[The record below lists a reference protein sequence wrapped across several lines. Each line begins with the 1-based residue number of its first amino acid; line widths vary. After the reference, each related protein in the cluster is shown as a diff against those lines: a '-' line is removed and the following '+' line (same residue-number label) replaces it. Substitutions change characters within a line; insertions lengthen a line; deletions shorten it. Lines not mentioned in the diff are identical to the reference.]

1 MWFLNFR
8 RFDRYTFDYFGI
20 TSEMVFGWGKKKQ
33 EESDTISQ
41 TKHTLRLGEIESV
54 LSSLKEEK
62 RKKITTQSKP
72 LFSEMQEELNSI
84 YKIIDHLKNDDL
96 KVDDIEKI
104 LRVLVV
110 RSKTEVI
117 DVVTKESKKSL
128 PAVSNYDDV
137 LKTADA
143 ASHTLKKIGD
153 VLGKHSRIIHVFA
166 KKYAQ
171 DLKDHLELVTKN
183 NIIITKML
191 SDYSSLESSSNMIK
205 ELAQKIT
212 ESSRELQEIDHHI
225 AKLQESKSTAESSY
239 QATQKQL
246 ADIRSSP
253 EHAGFLQL
261 QDKARQVKSQEEKL
275 DKEIDDE
282 FSKASRPLGK
292 YVYVTSLDKSL
303 KSILERLVERPST
316 VIMSESRDSIVT
328 ILESCMKGI
337 VSGTVSV
344 KETDKS
350 VDHITSIISSLDAM
364 ISKKK
369 NIKTQIQDLEQEIA
383 KFDYK
388 KLESL
393 EKQQAK
399 SQSDVEDSESK
410 IQTLQSELAQ
420 KTSQKQKLV
429 SELESALDRLGTK
442 YQIILD

>member
-1 MWFLNFR
+1 MRFLNFR
-8 RFDRYTFDYFGI
+8 RFDRYTFDYSGI
-20 TSEMVFGWGKKKQ
+20 TPEMVFGWGKKKQ
-33 EESDTISQ
+33 EESDAISQ
-41 TKHTLRLGEIESV
+41 KKHTLRLDEIESV
-54 LSSLKEEK
+54 LSTLKEEK

-72 LFSEMQEELNSI
+72 LFSEIQEELNSI

-117 DVVTKESKKSL
+117 DVITKESKKSL
-128 PAVSNYDDV
+128 PAVSNYEDV

-171 DLKDHLELVTKN
+171 DLKDHLERVTEN
-183 NIIITKML
+183 NTRMTKML
-191 SDYSSLESSSNMIK
+191 SDYSSLESSSNMIR
-205 ELAQKIT
+205 ELARKII
-212 ESSRELQEIDHHI
+212 ESSQDLKEIDHHI
-225 AKLQESKSTAESSY
+225 TKLHESKNASESSC
-239 QATQKQL
+239 QAAQKQL
-246 ADIRSSP
+246 TEIRSSP

-261 QDKARQVKSQEEKL
+261 QDKTRQVKSQEEKL

-282 FSKASRPLGK
+282 FSKVSRPLGK

-303 KSILERLVERPST
+303 KSILERLVERPSA
-316 VIMSESRDSIVT
+316 VIMSENKDSIVM

-350 VDHITSIISSLDAM
+350 VDHITSIISSLDVM
-364 ISKKK
+364 ISKK
-369 NIKTQIQDLEQEIA
+369 NGIKIQIQDLEKQIA
-383 KFDYK
+383 KFDYN

-393 EKQQAK
+393 EKQLAK
-399 SQSDVEDSESK
+399 SKSDMEDSESK

-420 KTSQKQKLV
+420 KTVQKQKLV
-429 SELESALDRLGTK
+429 SDLESALERLGTK
-442 YQIILD
+442 YQIMLD

>member
-1 MWFLNFR
+1 
-8 RFDRYTFDYFGI
+8 
-20 TSEMVFGWGKKKQ
+20 MVFGWGKKKQ
-33 EESDTISQ
+33 EESDAISQ
-41 TKHTLRLGEIESV
+41 TKNTLRLDEIESV
-54 LSSLKEEK
+54 LSTLKEEK
-62 RKKITTQSKP
+62 RKKIATQSKP

-117 DVVTKESKKSL
+117 DVITKESKKSL
-128 PAVSNYDDV
+128 PTVSNYEDV

-143 ASHTLKKIGD
+143 ASHSLKKIGD

-183 NIIITKML
+183 NTMITKMI
-191 SDYSSLESSSNMIK
+191 SDYSSLELSSNMIK

-212 ESSRELQEIDHHI
+212 ESSRDLQEIDHHI
-225 AKLQESKSTAESSY
+225 AKLRESKDTAESLY
-239 QATQKQL
+239 QATQKHL
-246 ADIRSSP
+246 AEIRSSP

-261 QDKARQVKSQEEKL
+261 QDKVRHVRSQEENL

-303 KSILERLVERPST
+303 KLILERLVERPST
-316 VIMSESRDSIVT
+316 VIMSESKDSIVM

-350 VDHITSIISSLDAM
+350 VDHIASIISSLDAM
-364 ISKKK
+364 ISKKN
-369 NIKTQIQDLEQEIA
+369 NIKTQIQDLEQQIT

-399 SQSDVEDSESK
+399 SKSDVEDSEFK
-410 IQTLQSELAQ
+410 IQALQSDLAQ

-429 SELESALDRLGTK
+429 SDLESVLERLGTK

>member
-1 MWFLNFR
+1 
-8 RFDRYTFDYFGI
+8 
-20 TSEMVFGWGKKKQ
+20 MVFGWGKKKQ
-33 EESDTISQ
+33 EESDAISQ
-41 TKHTLRLGEIESV
+41 TRNTLRLDEIESV
-54 LSSLKEEK
+54 LSTLKEEK
-62 RKKITTQSKP
+62 RKKIATQSKP

-117 DVVTKESKKSL
+117 DVITKESKKSL
-128 PAVSNYDDV
+128 PTVSNYEDV

-143 ASHTLKKIGD
+143 ASHSLKKIGD

-183 NIIITKML
+183 NTMITKMI
-191 SDYSSLESSSNMIK
+191 SDYSSLELSSNMIK

-212 ESSRELQEIDHHI
+212 ESSRDLQEIDHHI
-225 AKLQESKSTAESSY
+225 AKLRESKDTAESLY
-239 QATQKQL
+239 QATQKHL
-246 ADIRSSP
+246 AEIRSSP

-261 QDKARQVKSQEEKL
+261 QDKVRHVRSQEENL

-303 KSILERLVERPST
+303 KLILERLVERPST
-316 VIMSESRDSIVT
+316 VIMSESKDSIVM

-350 VDHITSIISSLDAM
+350 VDHIASIISSLDAM
-364 ISKKK
+364 ISKKN
-369 NIKTQIQDLEQEIA
+369 NIKTQIQDLEQQIT

-399 SQSDVEDSESK
+399 SKSDVEDSEFK
-410 IQTLQSELAQ
+410 IQALQSDLAQ

-429 SELESALDRLGTK
+429 SDLESVLERLGTK

>member
-1 MWFLNFR
+1 
-8 RFDRYTFDYFGI
+8 
-20 TSEMVFGWGKKKQ
+20 MVFGWGKKKQ
-33 EESDTISQ
+33 EESDAISQ
-41 TKHTLRLGEIESV
+41 TRNTLRLDEIESV
-54 LSSLKEEK
+54 LSTLKEEK
-62 RKKITTQSKP
+62 RKKIATQSKP

-117 DVVTKESKKSL
+117 DVITKESKKSL
-128 PAVSNYDDV
+128 PTVSNYEDV

-143 ASHTLKKIGD
+143 ASHSLKKIGD

-183 NIIITKML
+183 NTMITKMI
-191 SDYSSLESSSNMIK
+191 SDYSSLELSSNMIK

-212 ESSRELQEIDHHI
+212 ESSRDLQEIDHHI
-225 AKLQESKSTAESSY
+225 AKLRESKDTAESLY
-239 QATQKQL
+239 QATQKHL
-246 ADIRSSP
+246 AEIRSSP

-261 QDKARQVKSQEEKL
+261 QDKVRHVRSQEENL

-303 KSILERLVERPST
+303 KLILERLVERPST
-316 VIMSESRDSIVT
+316 VIMSESKDSIVM

-350 VDHITSIISSLDAM
+350 VDHIASIISSLDAM
-364 ISKKK
+364 ISKKN
-369 NIKTQIQDLEQEIA
+369 NIKTQIQDLEQQIT

-399 SQSDVEDSESK
+399 SKSDVDDSEFKIQALQSD
-410 IQTLQSELAQ
+410 LAQ

-429 SELESALDRLGTK
+429 SDLESVLERLGTK

>member
-8 RFDRYTFDYFGI
+8 RFDRYTFDYSGI
-20 TSEMVFGWGKKKQ
+20 TPEMVFGWGKKKQ
-33 EESDTISQ
+33 EESDIIPQ
-41 TKHTLRLGEIESV
+41 TKNTLRLTEIDSV
-54 LSSLKEEK
+54 LSALKEEK

-72 LFSEMQEELNSI
+72 LFSEMQSELNAI

-104 LRVLVV
+104 LRILVV

-117 DVVTKESKKSL
+117 DIISKESKKSL
-128 PAVSNYDDV
+128 PPVSDYDDV
-137 LKTADA
+137 LMTADA

-183 NIIITKML
+183 SMLVTKMI
-191 SDYSSLESSSNMIK
+191 SDYSSLESSSDMIK
-205 ELAQKIT
+205 GIVQKIN
-212 ESSRELQEIDHHI
+212 ESTQELKEITHHI
-225 AKLQESKSTAESSY
+225 AKLQESKNLAESSY
-239 QATQKQL
+239 QTTQKQL
-246 ADIRSSP
+246 ADIRDSP
-253 EHAGFLQL
+253 EHAAFLQL
-261 QDKARQVKSQEEKL
+261 QDKIRQAKSQEEKIN
-275 DKEIDDE
+275 KEIDDE

-292 YVYVTSLDKSL
+292 YVYVTSLDKSI
-303 KSILERLVERPST
+303 KSILERLVERPSQ

-350 VDHITSIISSLDAM
+350 VDNITALIFSLDTM
-364 ISKKK
+364 ISKKN
-369 NIKTQIQDLEQEIA
+369 NIKTQIQELEQQIA

-388 KLESL
+388 KLEFL
-393 EKQQAK
+393 ERQQAK
-399 SQSDVEDSESK
+399 SKSDKDDSESK
-410 IQTLQSELAQ
+410 IKTLESELVQ
-420 KTSQKQKLV
+420 KTSQQQKLV
-429 SELESALDRLGTK
+429 SDLESTLGRLGTK
-442 YQIILD
+442 YQITLD

>member
-1 MWFLNFR
+1 
-8 RFDRYTFDYFGI
+8 
-20 TSEMVFGWGKKKQ
+20 
-33 EESDTISQ
+33 
-41 TKHTLRLGEIESV
+41 
-54 LSSLKEEK
+54 
-62 RKKITTQSKP
+62 
-72 LFSEMQEELNSI
+72 
-84 YKIIDHLKNDDL
+84 
-96 KVDDIEKI
+96 VDDIEKI

-253 EHAGFLQL
+253 EHASYLQL

-369 NIKTQIQDLEQEIA
+369 NINAQIQDLEQQIA

-399 SQSDVEDSESK
+399 SKSDVEDSESK
-410 IQTLQSELAQ
+410 IQVLQSELAQ

-429 SELESALDRLGTK
+429 SELESALERLGTK

>member
-8 RFDRYTFDYFGI
+8 RFDRYTFDYSGI
-20 TSEMVFGWGKKKQ
+20 IPEMVFGWGKKKQ
-33 EESDTISQ
+33 EEQDSISQ
-41 TKHTLRLGEIESV
+41 TKNTLDLDEVESV

-72 LFSEMQEELNSI
+72 LFSEMQKELNSI

-117 DVVTKESKKSL
+117 DVISKESKKSL
-128 PAVSNYDDV
+128 SSVSNYDDV

-143 ASHTLKKIGD
+143 ASYTLKKIGD
-153 VLGKHSRIIHVFA
+153 ILGKHSRIIHVFA

-183 NIIITKML
+183 NVIITKML
-191 SDYSSLESSSNMIK
+191 SDYSSLESSSDMIK
-205 ELAQKIT
+205 EMVKKII
-212 ESSRELQEIDHHI
+212 ESSQELKEIDHHI
-225 AKLQESKSTAESSY
+225 AKLHESKDTAESSH
-239 QATQKQL
+239 QATQKHL
-246 ADIRSSP
+246 AEIQASP
-253 EHAGFLQL
+253 EHAIFLQL
-261 QDKARQVKSQEEKL
+261 QDKIKQVKSQEEKL
-275 DKEIDDE
+275 GKEIDDE

-303 KSILERLVERPST
+303 KSILERLVERPSA
-316 VIMSESRDSIVT
+316 VIMSENRDSIVT

-364 ISKKK
+364 ISKK
-369 NIKTQIQDLEQEIA
+369 NSIKTQIQDLEQQIT

-393 EKQQAK
+393 GKQQAK
-399 SQSDVEDSESK
+399 SKSDAEDSESK
-410 IQTLQSELAQ
+410 IKVLQSELAQ
-420 KTSQKQKLV
+420 KTLQKQKLV
-429 SELESALDRLGTK
+429 SDLESALERLGTK